1 MCYFSSFELFLLVGG
16 GYALFVLLFVLATVV
31 LLNAVIS
38 RVLAW
43 FWVDL
48 GKIAFF
54 YDTVFGVSQS
64 WIVRCF
70 CWTLLFLEFW
80 AGFEWSW
87 YYCVCVCVLRLVF
100 ALKLW
105 SFVFPPKPSQA
116 KPF

>member
-64 WIVRCF
+64 WIVRDFVGRCYF
-70 CWTLLFLEFW
+70 SSFGL
-80 AGFEWSW
+80 
-87 YYCVCVCVLRLVF
+87 VLSGLG
-100 ALKLW
+100 
-105 SFVFPPKPSQA
+105 
-116 KPF
+116 

>member
-43 FWVDL
+43 FWVGF

-54 YDTVFGVSQS
+54 VRLFFGILESWTFCVFP
-64 WIVRCF
+64 RM
-70 CWTLLFLEFW
+70 LLFLEF
-80 AGFEWSW
+80 
-87 YYCVCVCVLRLVF
+87 LLVF
-100 ALKLW
+100 A
-105 SFVFPPKPSQA
+105 SFSCL
-116 KPF
+116 

>member
-43 FWVDL
+43 FWVGF

-54 YDTVFGVSQS
+54 VTLFFGILESWTFCVFP
-64 WIVRCF
+64 RM
-70 CWTLLFLEFW
+70 LLFLEF
-80 AGFEWSW
+80 
-87 YYCVCVCVLRLVF
+87 LLVF
-100 ALKLW
+100 A
-105 SFVFPPKPSQA
+105 SFSRL
-116 KPF
+116 